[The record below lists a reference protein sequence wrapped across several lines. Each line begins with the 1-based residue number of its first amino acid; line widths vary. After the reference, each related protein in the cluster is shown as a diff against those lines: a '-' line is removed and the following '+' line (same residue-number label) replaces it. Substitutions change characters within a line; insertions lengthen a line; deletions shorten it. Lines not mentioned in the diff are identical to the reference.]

1 MTVPSTIDPGTYLTV
16 DSPHEVA
23 RWRPFVHWLMAIPHF
38 IVLHAFRALAGVVF
52 IFFWLGLLFTGRL
65 NSGLYGLMTM
75 YERYNARVGGFFLG
89 YTERYAPFD
98 FNGGP
103 DDNGVY
109 PPVALEL
116 PSVPETASRK
126 SLFNVLLA
134 IPHYLMLIVYAIA
147 ALFVAIGGWF
157 AVVFTGRWPAG
168 WRRFLVRVSN
178 YYHRVW
184 TYVAMVEPSYPKFS
198 LPS

>member
-23 RWRPFVHWLMAIPHF
+23 RWRPLVHWLLAIPHF

-52 IFFWLGLLFTGRL
+52 VIYWFVLLFTGRL

-103 DDNGVY
+103 ADNSVY
-109 PPVALEL
+109 PPVVLEL
-116 PSVPETASRK
+116 PPVPETASRK

-134 IPHYLMLIVYAIA
+134 IPHYLVLVVYAIA
-147 ALFVAIGGWF
+147 AIAVAIGGWF
-157 AVVFTGRWPAG
+157 AVLFTGRWPAVG
-168 WRRFLVRVSN
+168 RRFLVRVAN
-178 YYHRVW
+178 YYHRIW
-184 TYVAMVEPSYPKFS
+184 TYVAMVEPKYPSFS

>member
-23 RWRPFVHWLMAIPHF
+23 RWRPLVHWLMAIPHF

-52 IFFWLGLLFTGRL
+52 VIYWFVLLFTGRL

-103 DDNGVY
+103 ADNSNY
-109 PPVALEL
+109 PPVVLEL
-116 PSVPETASRK
+116 PPVPETASRK

-134 IPHYLMLIVYAIA
+134 KASRANSFMGFTPWVGYPVCGIMTDLPAIRRLA
-147 ALFVAIGGWF
+147 PGQG
-157 AVVFTGRWPAG
+157 AVVMRTGFFCLGPWQWISR
-168 WRRFLVRVSN
+168 
-178 YYHRVW
+178 
-184 TYVAMVEPSYPKFS
+184 
-198 LPS
+198 

>member
-23 RWRPFVHWLMAIPHF
+23 RWRPLVHWLMAIPHF

-52 IFFWLGLLFTGRL
+52 VIYWFVLLFTGRL

-103 DDNGVY
+103 ADNSSY
-109 PPVALEL
+109 PPVVLEL
-116 PSVPETASRK
+116 PPVPETASRK

-134 IPHYLMLIVYAIA
+134 IPHYLMLVVYAIA
-147 ALFVAIGGWF
+147 AIVVAIGAWF
-157 AVVFTGRWPAG
+157 AVLFTGSWPVG
-168 WRRFLVRVSN
+168 GRRFLVRVAN

-184 TYVAMVEPSYPKFS
+184 TYVAMVEPSYPSFS

>member
-23 RWRPFVHWLMAIPHF
+23 RWRPLVHWLMAIPHF

-52 IFFWLGLLFTGRL
+52 VIYWFVLLFTGRL

-103 DDNGVY
+103 ADNSVY
-109 PPVALEL
+109 PPVVLEL
-116 PSVPETASRK
+116 PPVPETASRK

-134 IPHYLMLIVYAIA
+134 IPHYLMLVVYAIA
-147 ALFVAIGGWF
+147 AIAVAIFGWF
-157 AVVFTGRWPAG
+157 AVLFTGRWPSG
-168 WRRFLVRVSN
+168 GRSFLVRVAN

-184 TYVAMVEPSYPKFS
+184 TYVAMVEPSYPSFS